1 MKNIKGSIILLLAAL
16 IWGTAFVAQT
26 SGSELVPAFTFN
38 ASRSFIGAAFLW
50 GMHYLFDAYRQKKD
64 SEYVVKGWPVKGG
77 IICGIVLFCAMG
89 LQQVGIGLYPE
100 GVAASGRSGFLTATY
115 VVMVAVYSQFAGKK
129 IHPLI
134 VISVVGVICGM
145 YLLCIAGGITSVYTG
160 DLLEFMCAIC
170 FTMHILVVDRFSTSN
185 SIKLSCIQF
194 LTCGT
199 ISLVLALITE
209 NINIEHIIAA
219 TGPILFAGI
228 MSSGV
233 AYTLQMAGQ
242 KYAEP
247 AVASIVMSLE
257 SVFSVIAGWLILGE
271 TLTTREMCGCALV
284 FISVI
289 LAQIPQFGHKKTVK

>member
-26 SGSELVPAFTFN
+26 SGSQLVPAFTFN
-38 ASRSFIGAAFLW
+38 AVRSFIGALFLW
-50 GMHYLFDAYRQKKD
+50 GMHFAFEAYRQKAD
-64 SEYVVKGWPVKGG
+64 SDYRPKKWPVKGG
-77 IICGIVLFCAMG
+77 IICGMVLFCAMG
-89 LQQVGIGLYPE
+89 LQQVGIGLYPD

-115 VVMVAVYSQFAGKK
+115 VVMVAVYSQIAGKK
-129 IHPLI
+129 MHPLI
-134 VISVVGVICGM
+134 AISVVGVICGM
-145 YLLCIAGGITSVYTG
+145 YLLCIAGGITSLYIG
-160 DLLEFMCAIC
+160 DLLEFFCAVC
-170 FTMHILVVDRFSTSN
+170 FTTHILVVDRYSECN

-199 ISLVLALITE
+199 ISLVIALLTE
-209 NINIEHIIAA
+209 SINIEHILAA

-233 AYTLQMAGQ
+233 AYTLQMVGQ

-257 SVFSVIAGWLILGE
+257 SVFSVLAGWLILGE
-271 TLTTREMCGCALV
+271 ILELRELLGCVLV
-284 FISVI
+284 FASVI
-289 LAQIPQFGHKKTVK
+289 IAQIPQFGHRRAVD